1 MKYVNMALVLTALT
15 LCGCSGGHKHDRSTA
30 PVNANASLGDLSKFK
45 AIAEDTLKIVK
56 QGDLPA
62 AKTRI
67 KDLETEWDN
76 AEEKLKPI
84 NSDKWTS
91 IDKSIDRALA
101 LLRSGTPDGTACAAS
116 LEQLIA
122 KFNAID
128 QNTAPTTH

>member
-1 MKYVNMALVLTALT
+1 MRYLTWVGFVLMFALT
-15 LCGCSGGHKHDRSTA
+15 GCSDHHKHDRSATPA
-30 PVNANASLGDLSKFK
+30 NLNASLGDLSKFK
-45 AIAEDTLKIVK
+45 AITEDTLKIVK
-56 QGDLPA
+56 SGDLPT

-76 AEEKLKPI
+76 AEESLKPI

-101 LLRSGTPDGTACAAS
+101 MLRSKTPDGSACEAS
-116 LEQLIA
+116 LVQLIA

-128 QNTAPTTH
+128 QKSAP